1 MLAYCGRPSSAA
13 FGDRFP
19 YIVPAMRGKRSPKSA
34 RAGSPSLRRP
44 SVSQGRTPWA
54 PGAPALADAARAIAS
69 VVAEGRSSDVALAP
83 FDGAPHRSA
92 VRAIALGTFRW
103 YLRLA
108 PAIDMLLSRPKGIAP
123 NLHALLVA
131 SAHQIEYSRNPPQ
144 ATVHTAVDAA
154 RYMKE
159 ERATGL
165 VNAVLRRFVNE
176 RAKLLGRVDAT
187 PAGRTA
193 HPAWLT
199 KRLEQ
204 AWPQQA
210 CASLLD
216 ANNEHPPMVLRLD
229 LSRRQREDY
238 LSELQAMGIAAR
250 PLPWRPT
257 GVRLDEPVAL
267 SSVPGFSEGLVSVQ
281 DGGAQLAAPLLDA
294 QPGMRVLDACA
305 APGGKTGHLL
315 EHTAGLA
322 ELVAVDVDAQRAAR
336 IEENLRR
343 LGRSAKLVVADI
355 RQPGTFWDGKPF
367 DRILLDA
374 PCSSTG
380 VIRRHPDIKL
390 LRRTDDIAPLAT
402 VQLEIL
408 RATFGLLAVGGRV
421 LYCTCSVLPEE
432 NQGVVERFLAGESAA
447 RAVPL
452 DAELTPGALPSG
464 PGLQFLP
471 GGEAGTDGFYYA
483 CVEKTTA
490 GT

>member
-1 MLAYCGRPSSAA
+1 M
-13 FGDRFP
+13 
-19 YIVPAMRGKRSPKSA
+19 
-34 RAGSPSLRRP
+34 
-44 SVSQGRTPWA
+44 
-54 PGAPALADAARAIAS
+54 
-69 VVAEGRSSDVALAP
+69 EGRSSDVALAP
-83 FDGAPHRSA
+83 FETTPHRSA
-92 VRAIALGTFRW
+92 IRAITLGTLRW
-103 YLRLA
+103 YLRLS
-108 PAIDMLLSRPKGIAP
+108 PAINMLLSRPKGVAP

-131 SAHQIEYSRNPPQ
+131 SAHQIEYSRNAPE

-154 RYMKE
+154 RYMKD

-176 RAKLLGRVDAT
+176 RAKLLGRVEEK
-187 PAGRTA
+187 PEGHTA
-193 HPAWLT
+193 HPAWLI

-204 AWPQQA
+204 AWPAKA

-229 LSRRQREDY
+229 LSRRKREDY
-238 LSELQAMGIAAR
+238 LGELHTAGIAAQ
-250 PLPWRPT
+250 PLHWRPT
-257 GVRLDEPVAL
+257 AIRLDEPIPL
-267 SSVPGFSEGLVSVQ
+267 SSVPGFREGLVSVQ
-281 DGGAQLAAPLLDA
+281 DAGAQLAAPLLDA

-315 EHTAGLA
+315 EHTPELA
-322 ELVAVDVDAQRAAR
+322 ELIAVDVDAQRVAR
-336 IEENLRR
+336 INENLSR
-343 LGRSAKLVVADI
+343 LNRTARLVVADI
-355 RQPGTFWDGKPF
+355 RHADTFWEGKPF

-390 LRRTDDIAPLAT
+390 LRRSDDIAALAT

-408 RATFGLLAVGGRV
+408 RSAFGVLVAGGRL

-432 NQGVVERFLAGESAA
+432 NQGVVERFLAGEPAA
-447 RAVPL
+447 RPVPL
-452 DAELTPGALPSG
+452 NAELAPGALPSG
-464 PGLQFLP
+464 PGVQFLP
-471 GGEAGTDGFYYA
+471 GAEAATDGFYYA